1 MKGADILDP
10 DMFIPGESRRKK
22 QAKKLK
28 MNPGDQRLLASN
40 QPRQSF
46 KDLPRGWSRDKVGIK
61 NICAT
66 LYMIYRD
73 SDLLSKEKT

>member
-22 QAKKLK
+22 HAKKFK
-28 MNPGDQRLLASN
+28 MDPDDQRLFASN

-46 KDLPRGWSRDKVGIK
+46 KNLPEGWSKHKVGIK

-73 SDLLSKEKT
+73 SGL